1 MLVSA
6 MSQGKVTKE
15 QLLEQIEGGW
25 AELDRLQAGVDD
37 RAVAER
43 SRDDWGLKDHLAHIA
58 AWELSLIALLT
69 GGDRSAAAGIPAG
82 SPHDTDSVN
91 AIIHQRL
98 RGLTGVE
105 VRALLRGAHAQLRD
119 ALAPLTDEDLLL
131 PYSHYQPQ
139 EAGEGRNEPVIG
151 WITGNT
157 FDHVGEHLDAMRAL
171 ARSAGSR
178 QTPES

>member
-6 MSQGKVTKE
+6 MTQSTLTKE

-25 AELDRLQAGVDD
+25 AELEMVQARMDDKGVARPPEDG
-37 RAVAER
+37 
-43 SRDDWGLKDHLAHIA
+43 WGLKDHLAHIA
-58 AWELSLIALLT
+58 AWELSLVALLT
-69 GGDRSAAAGIPAG
+69 GGDRAAAVGIPPG
-82 SPHDTDSVN
+82 DDHDTDSVN

-98 RGLTGVE
+98 RELTAAE

-119 ALAPLTDEDLLL
+119 ALSPLTDEDLAR

-139 EAGEGRNEPVIG
+139 AAGEGDNRPVIG

-157 FDHVGEHLDAMRAL
+157 FDHVREHLDAMRTI
-171 ARSAGSR
+171 AGSS
-178 QTPES
+178 QSS